1 MLKQGLLEL
10 MHIKKFKDISIK
22 DITERMDLNRGTF
35 YLHYADTIELL
46 QSIENDLEAK
56 AQELIDKNC
65 ETATEEKS
73 VRPILEPILDF
84 VIEEKDTCFILFDN
98 NEVSGFT
105 LRLQKMIMRNKDRLM
120 NILKDP
126 MPDSYVDY
134 FLSYSAYGLIGVVG
148 TWFSS
153 GGTLPKEELIQMAD
167 DLILGA
173 ASRLV

>member
-35 YLHYADTIELL
+35 YLHYADTVELL

-56 AQELIDKNC
+56 AQELIDINC
-65 ETATEEKS
+65 TAATEEKS

-105 LRLQKMIMRNKDRLM
+105 LRLQQMIMRNKDCLM
-120 NILKDP
+120 NTHRVPIPEEKA
-126 MPDSYVDY
+126 DY
-134 FLSYSAYGLIGVVG
+134 FLSFAAYGLIGIVG
-148 TWFSS
+148 TWFGS
-153 GGTLPKEELIQMAD
+153 GGILPKEELIQIAD
-167 DLILGA
+167 DIILGA
-173 ASRLV
+173 ASRMN